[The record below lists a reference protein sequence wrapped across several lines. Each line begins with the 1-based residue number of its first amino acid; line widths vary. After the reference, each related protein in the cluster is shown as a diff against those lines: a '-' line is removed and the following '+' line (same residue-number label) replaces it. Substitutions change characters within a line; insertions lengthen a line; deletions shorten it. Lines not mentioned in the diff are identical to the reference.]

1 MSTAL
6 AIFSPVGRI
15 DGTNAAAVEAEL
27 KSILES
33 EGPNLILDLSGVD
46 YLSSAGLRVVLV
58 AAKSTRV
65 SGGKL
70 VLAGPR
76 PAISEILAMSG
87 FDRIIEIAPDVEAA
101 KAVLSKP

>member
-1 MSTAL
+1 
-6 AIFSPVGRI
+6 V
-15 DGTNAAAVEAEL
+15 EL
-27 KSILES
+27 KAVLDSA
-33 EGPNLILDLSGVD
+33 GPNLIMDLSGVD

-58 AAKSTRV
+58 AAKSTRA

-87 FDRIIEIAPDVEAA
+87 FNRIIETAPDVEAA
-101 KAVLSKP
+101 NALFGKP

>member
-1 MSTAL
+1 MSTAP
-6 AIFSPVGRI
+6 AIFSPAGSI
-15 DGTNAAAVEAEL
+15 DGTNAAAAEAEL

-58 AAKSTRV
+58 AAKSTRA

-87 FDRIIEIAPDVEAA
+87 FDRIIETTASVELA
-101 KAVLSKP
+101 KALFN

>member
-1 MSTAL
+1 MSTAP

-15 DGTNAAAVEAEL
+15 DGTNAGAAEAEL
-27 KSILES
+27 KSILDS
-33 EGPNLILDLSGVD
+33 AGPNLILDLSGVD

-58 AAKSTRV
+58 AAKSTRA

-76 PAISEILAMSG
+76 PAISEILTMSG
-87 FDRIIEIAPDVEAA
+87 FERIIETVADVETA
-101 KAVLSKP
+101 KARFNKS

>member
-1 MSTAL
+1 MSTAP

-15 DGTNAAAVEAEL
+15 DGTNASAAEVEL
-27 KSILES
+27 KAVLES
-33 EGPNLILDLSGVD
+33 AGPNLIMDLSGVD

-58 AAKSTRV
+58 AAKSTRA

-87 FDRIIEIAPDVEAA
+87 FNRIIETAPDVEAA
-101 KAVLSKP
+101 TSLFGKP

>member
-1 MSTAL
+1 MSTAP

-15 DGTNAAAVEAEL
+15 DGTNAAAAEAEL

-33 EGPNLILDLSGVD
+33 DGPNLILDLSGVD

-58 AAKSTRV
+58 AAKSTRA

-87 FDRIIEIAPDVEAA
+87 FDRIIETAPDVEAA
-101 KAVLSKP
+101 KAMFSKS

>member
-1 MSTAL
+1 MSTAP
-6 AIFSPVGRI
+6 AIFSPAGRI
-15 DGTNAAAVEAEL
+15 DGTNAAAAEAEL

-58 AAKSTRV
+58 AAKSTRA

-87 FDRIIEIAPDVEAA
+87 FDRIIETTASVELA
-101 KAVLSKP
+101 KALFN

>member
-1 MSTAL
+1 MSTAP

-15 DGTNAAAVEAEL
+15 DGTNAGATEVEL
-27 KSILES
+27 KAVLDSA
-33 EGPNLILDLSGVD
+33 GPNLIMDLSGVD

-58 AAKSTRV
+58 AAKSTRA

-87 FDRIIEIAPDVEAA
+87 FNRIIETAPDVEAA
-101 KAVLSKP
+101 TALFGKP

>member
-1 MSTAL
+1 MSTAP
-6 AIFSPVGRI
+6 AIFSHVGRI
-15 DGTNAAAVEAEL
+15 DGTNAGAAEVEL
-27 KSILES
+27 KAVLES
-33 EGPNLILDLSGVD
+33 AGPNLIMDLSGVD

-58 AAKSTRV
+58 AAKSTRA

-87 FDRIIEIAPDVEAA
+87 FNRIIETAPDVEAA
-101 KAVLSKP
+101 TALFGKP

>member
-1 MSTAL
+1 MSTAP

-15 DGTNAAAVEAEL
+15 DGTNAGAAEVEL
-27 KSILES
+27 KAVLES
-33 EGPNLILDLSGVD
+33 AGPNLIMDLSGVD

-58 AAKSTRV
+58 AAKSTRA

-87 FDRIIEIAPDVEAA
+87 FNRIIETAPDVEAA
-101 KAVLSKP
+101 TALFGKP

>member
-1 MSTAL
+1 MSTAP

-15 DGTNAAAVEAEL
+15 DGANAGAAEVEL
-27 KSILES
+27 KAVLES
-33 EGPNLILDLSGVD
+33 AGPNLIMDLSGVD

-58 AAKSTRV
+58 AAKSTRA

-87 FDRIIEIAPDVEAA
+87 FNRIIETAPDVGAA
-101 KAVLSKP
+101 TALFGKP

>member
-1 MSTAL
+1 MSTAP

-15 DGTNAAAVEAEL
+15 DGTNAGATEAEL
-27 KSILES
+27 KAVLDSA
-33 EGPNLILDLSGVD
+33 GPNLIMDLSGVD

-58 AAKSTRV
+58 AAKSTRA

-76 PAISEILAMSG
+76 PAIAEILAMSG
-87 FDRIIEIAPDVEAA
+87 FNRIIETAPDVEAA
-101 KAVLSKP
+101 NALFGEP